1 MTGRPLPE
9 ALAGEFRPRN
19 ALLVAGIV
27 ALAVAAGAAFLVVSL
42 PAIAP
47 ARSTTGDR
55 WGIVLVAALGVGI
68 LARHALV
75 RAVPDA
81 AGLTVHN
88 LLVTRRIVWAQVV
101 SVRFGQGRPWVSL
114 DLADGTTFAVMAIQ
128 AADGARAMREARR
141 LATLVEWGTG
151 RSPPSSCSGGH
162 QRPPRV
168 PPGSSPAR

>member
-27 ALAVAAGAAFLVVSL
+27 ALALLAGATFLAVSL
-42 PAIAP
+42 PSIAP
-47 ARSTTGDR
+47 GRSTTGDR
-55 WGIVLVAALGVGI
+55 WGIVVVAALGAAF

-81 AGLTVHN
+81 AGLTVRN
-88 LLVTRRIVWAQVV
+88 LVHTRRVEWAEVV

-114 DLADGTTFAVMAIQ
+114 DLADGDTLAVMAIQ
-128 AADGARAMREARR
+128 SADGARAMREARR
-141 LATLVEWGTG
+141 LATLVEWAAPE
-151 RSPPSSCSGGH
+151 SP
-162 QRPPRV
+162 
-168 PPGSSPAR
+168 